1 MDGEMAKQKTTT
13 AESSRSKNK
22 NEVAPSLGPSVPPSF
37 LPSLSLSPRRPVAP
51 SLSLSLSPSEIA
63 EKRRQVGYITQNL
76 EATYGVPINDSPYD
90 PLSELILTILSQ
102 ATTDINSRRAFEN
115 LKRRF
120 PNWESAR
127 RARPSSIAA
136 AIKSCGLANAKSESI
151 KNALNEIRKRSGELD
166 LSFLQTSPIEEAREF
181 LTSLSGVGPKT
192 AACVLL
198 FACDREV
205 FPMDTHILRI
215 TKRVGLIPQ
224 KLNDEQ
230 SHILMEK
237 LVPPKKHYSLHVNLI
252 RHGRQICRPKNPKCD
267 RCSLIEHCEYGRP
280 RL

>member
-1 MDGEMAKQKTTT
+1 MAKQKTTT

-22 NEVAPSLGPSVPPSF
+22 N
-37 LPSLSLSPRRPVAP
+37 
-51 SLSLSLSPSEIA
+51 EIA

-102 ATTDINSRRAFEN
+102 ATTDINSRRAFES
-115 LKRRF
+115 LKNRF
-120 PNWESAR
+120 PDWESAR

-136 AIKSCGLANAKSESI
+136 AIKSCGLANAKSVSI
-151 KNALNEIRKRSGELD
+151 KNALNEIRKRRGELD

-215 TKRVGLIPQ
+215 TKRVGLVPQ

-230 SHILMEK
+230 SHSLMEQ
-237 LVPPKKHYSLHVNLI
+237 LVPPKKHYPLHVNLI
-252 RHGRQICRPKNPKCD
+252 RHGRQVCRPKNPKCD